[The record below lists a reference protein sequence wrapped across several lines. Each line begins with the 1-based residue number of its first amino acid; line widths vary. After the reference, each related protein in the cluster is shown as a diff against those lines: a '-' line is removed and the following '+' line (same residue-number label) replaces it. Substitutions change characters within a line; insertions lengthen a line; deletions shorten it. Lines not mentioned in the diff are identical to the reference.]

1 MRKCR
6 RGVNRSPSSLR
17 VDLNR
22 DPATPAAR
30 APGRAG
36 AADSVSARIYPAAAP
51 EIGATLLLAHGAG
64 AGQESPF
71 MVGFARAL
79 SERGADVVTFN
90 FPYIEQH
97 RRIPDRGPVLESCF
111 RSVIATVRED
121 VASACEA
128 LFIGGKSMGGRIAT
142 QAAAA
147 DAFLPVNGIVL
158 LGYPLHPPGKL
169 DQLRSKHLPEIRRP
183 MLFVQ
188 GTRDAFGTPGELAPI
203 LAGLAPPPLIHAI
216 EGGDHSFK
224 ISRRNA
230 AAQQAVYAE
239 IQDAIVLWMESI
251 KASVPSP
258 RHRE

>member
-6 RGVNRSPSSLR
+6 RCVKHNPSNLR

-22 DPATPAAR
+22 DPSAAAVR
-30 APGRAG
+30 APGRG
-36 AADSVSARIYPAAAP
+36 AADSVSALLYRAQHP
-51 EIGATLLLAHGAG
+51 EIGATLVLAHGAG
-64 AGQESPF
+64 AGQQSAF
-71 MVGFARAL
+71 MIGFARAL

-111 RSVIATVRED
+111 RSVIATIREE
-121 VASACEA
+121 VASAPET

-147 DAFLPVNGIVL
+147 DAFLPVTGIVL
-158 LGYPLHPPGKL
+158 LGYPLHPPGRL
-169 DQLRSKHLPEIRRP
+169 DQLRSKHLPDIRRP

-203 LAGLAPPPLIHAI
+203 LAGLAPPPVVHAI
-216 EGGDHSFK
+216 EGGDHSFRV
-224 ISRRNA
+224 SRKDA
-230 AAQQAVYAE
+230 AAQEAVYAE
-239 IQDAIVLWMESI
+239 IQDAIVVWMASI

-258 RHRE
+258 RHRV